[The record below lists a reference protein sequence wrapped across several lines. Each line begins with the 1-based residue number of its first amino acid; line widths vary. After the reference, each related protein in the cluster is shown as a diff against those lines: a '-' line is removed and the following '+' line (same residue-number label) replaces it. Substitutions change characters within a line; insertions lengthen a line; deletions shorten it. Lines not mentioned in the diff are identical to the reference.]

1 MATRVDV
8 RALRE
13 NLGLSRE
20 QFRKML
26 PVSNRTVRRW
36 ENGEVEPSQMA
47 LDKLARL
54 QDDAPKDGP
63 RRREATVI
71 A

>member
-36 ENGEVEPSQMA
+36 ENGEVEPSQLA
-47 LDKLARL
+47 LDKLAQL
-54 QDDAPKDGP
+54 QEDAPKTGP
-63 RRREATVI
+63 RRRETVMS
-71 A
+71 